1 MGKIRKA
8 SPVKL
13 VIGLIFK
20 DDGPFLCARKALKR
34 RFGPID
40 FESEPLAFNYTD
52 YYRKEL
58 GDNLTRKFLSFKKL
72 ILPDALA
79 KIKVETNK
87 IEEKLSKTG
96 LRQVNLDPGYLAFSK
111 LVLASTKDY
120 AHRIYLGH
128 GVYAEITLDYHNK
141 DYRPQE
147 WTYPDYKTQEYLSV
161 FNRIRQ
167 IYSEQLKE
175 G

>member
-1 MGKIRKA
+1 MGKIKKP

-13 VIGLIFK
+13 IVGLIFK
-20 DDGPFLCARKALKR
+20 YEEAFSCARKSLIR
-34 RFGPID
+34 SFGSID
-40 FESEPLAFNYTD
+40 FESEALPFNQTD
-52 YYRKEL
+52 YYQEEL

-72 ILPDALA
+72 VSPEVLS

-87 IEEKLSKTG
+87 IEERLSRGG

-120 AHRIYLGH
+120 AHRIYLGR
-128 GVYAEITLDYHNK
+128 GIYAEITLDYRNK
-141 DYRPQE
+141 TYRARE
-147 WTYPDYKTQEYLSV
+147 WTYPDYKSQDYLSI

-167 IYSEQLKE
+167 IYSRQVKE
-175 G
+175 